1 MMGLSDRIEPW
12 ARRFQRPRAGPAPR
26 ERRASAGGERPVP
39 ATRRSGRRRFLR
51 RALQER

>member
-12 ARRFQRPRAGPAPR
+12 ARWFQRPRAGPAP
-26 ERRASAGGERPVP
+26 EDRRAPAGGERPVQ
-39 ATRRSGRRRFLR
+39 ATRRRGGRRFLR